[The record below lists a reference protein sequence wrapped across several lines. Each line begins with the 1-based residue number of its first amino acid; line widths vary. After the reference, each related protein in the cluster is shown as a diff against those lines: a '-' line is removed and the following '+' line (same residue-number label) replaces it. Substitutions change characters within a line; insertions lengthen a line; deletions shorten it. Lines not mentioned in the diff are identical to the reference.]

1 MTLLL
6 IPFVSMRFDTPSNNA
21 APLIGIVTIRFSH
34 RIPQWKS
41 VKTFN
46 SHRDVSL
53 MPKDP
58 THHHIHH
65 HCLFHYPRC
74 SFIIMS
80 STTTNDIPGN
90 GWSNGDLPSSMF
102 PVTRQGRIELY
113 GANRRWINLHK
124 GWTRIGSG
132 HQHDFRHST
141 SGVGEAH
148 EHDSPEEEAAT
159 VRSLI
164 AQLCE
169 SFYQRGWATVS
180 FC

>member
-1 MTLLL
+1 M
-6 IPFVSMRFDTPSNNA
+6 SN
-21 APLIGIVTIRFSH
+21 
-34 RIPQWKS
+34 
-41 VKTFN
+41 
-46 SHRDVSL
+46 
-53 MPKDP
+53 
-58 THHHIHH
+58 
-65 HCLFHYPRC
+65 
-74 SFIIMS
+74 
-80 STTTNDIPGN
+80 TTNDIPGN
-90 GWSNGDLPSSMF
+90 GWSNGDLPPSMF

-180 FC
+180 FVLSLEYIYEESFTYLYILLLYREQAGV

>member
-1 MTLLL
+1 MPPC
-6 IPFVSMRFDTPSNNA
+6 ITPSA
-21 APLIGIVTIRFSH
+21 
-34 RIPQWKS
+34 K
-41 VKTFN
+41 
-46 SHRDVSL
+46 
-53 MPKDP
+53 KDP

-80 STTTNDIPGN
+80 NTTTNDIPGN
-90 GWSNGDLPSSMF
+90 GWSNGDLPPSMF